1 MRTPMAT
8 TRRDFLRL
16 TAATAAS
23 GAIANAPLLLAAA
36 SGVRAWT
43 TSKAKRFE
51 AIQVGGWQS
60 STPGSLQV
68 IAIDPSVQHQE
79 ILGFGAAM
87 TDASCTL
94 LHAMGSPEREALFGE
109 LFGSEGLGF
118 SVART
123 CIGSSD
129 YSANLYSFDDSPTPD
144 PQLEQFDIGHDRGC
158 ILPSLRAARK
168 LNPELFLFSSPWSPP
183 GWMKVGGSML
193 GGSMRKRF
201 FRPYAQYLV
210 RFLQAY
216 TQEGVEINA
225 ITVQNEVDTDQDG
238 RMPAALWGQE
248 YETEF
253 VKRYLG
259 PALRDAGLTTKIWIL
274 DHNYNLWGRAID
286 ELSDPDLSKYV
297 DGVAWHG
304 YAGKPEAMTRVKQAF
319 PEKNCYWTE
328 GGPDITDPDYT
339 TDWVK
344 WSRDFSKILHNWAR
358 CIVAWNVLLD
368 ESGRP
373 NIGPFH
379 CGGLLTLNSTSKQLT
394 RSGQYWGLAHYSK
407 VIGRGARIL
416 ASHGDLPGIDHVAFQ
431 NRDGSKGMVIT
442 NAGEE
447 NKVRLEW
454 GAQALD
460 VSLEPDS
467 ITSLLW

>member
-1 MRTPMAT
+1 MAT
-8 TRRDFLRL
+8 TRRDFLRIS
-16 TAATAAS
+16 AATAAAS
-23 GAIANAPLLLAAA
+23 AIGSAPLLLAAA
-36 SGVRAWT
+36 PGVRAWT

-51 AIQVGGWQS
+51 AIQVGRWQS
-60 STPGSLQV
+60 STPGSLEA
-68 IAIDPSVQHQE
+68 IAIDPSVQYQE

-94 LHAMGSPEREALFGE
+94 LHAMGDSERQALLGE
-109 LFGSEGLGF
+109 LFGSEGLRF

-129 YSANLYSFDDSPTPD
+129 YSAHLYSFDDSPTPD
-144 PQLEQFDIGHDRGC
+144 PQLEHFDIGHDRRC
-158 ILPSLRAARK
+158 ILPCLRAARE

-183 GWMKVGGSML
+183 GWMKTGGSML
-193 GGSMRKRF
+193 GGSMRKSF

-216 TQEGVEINA
+216 QQEGVEINA

-259 PALRDAGLTTKIWIL
+259 PALGDAGLDTKIWIL
-274 DHNYNLWGRAID
+274 DHNYNLWGRAMD
-286 ELSDPDLSKYV
+286 ELSDPDVSKYV

-304 YAGKPEAMTRVKQAF
+304 YAGKPEAMSRVREAF

-328 GGPDITDPDYT
+328 GGPDITDPNYT

-344 WSRDFSKILHNWAR
+344 WSRNFSGILRNWAR
-358 CIVAWNVLLD
+358 CIVAWNALLD

-379 CGGLLTLNSTSKQLT
+379 CGGLVTLNSTSQQLT
-394 RSGQYWGLAHYSK
+394 RSGQYWALAHYSK
-407 VIGRGARIL
+407 VITRGARML

-431 NRDGSKGMVIT
+431 NPDGTRGVIVT
-442 NAGEE
+442 NAGQQ
-447 NKVRLEW
+447 NQLRLDW
-454 GAQALD
+454 KGQALELA
-460 VSLEPDS
+460 LEPDS
-467 ITSLLW
+467 ITTLLW